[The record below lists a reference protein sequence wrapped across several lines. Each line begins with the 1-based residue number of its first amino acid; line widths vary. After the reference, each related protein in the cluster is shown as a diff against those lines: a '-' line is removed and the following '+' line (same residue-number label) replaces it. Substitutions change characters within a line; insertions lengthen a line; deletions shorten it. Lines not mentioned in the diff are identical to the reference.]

1 MEETM
6 NDRNIRILD
15 ILATHKSIKVNL
27 LAEFL
32 NVSIVTLRKDLDNLD
47 KRGIIHRTHG
57 HVSLDG
63 ADETSKR
70 LAINYS
76 IKQRIAKAA
85 AQIVEEGETIMLES
99 GSCCAMF
106 AEELAIAK
114 KNVTIITNSIF
125 IANYVCKLNNIKII
139 LLGGYFQ
146 PESRVLVGPIT
157 AKCSEIFYPEKF
169 FLGADGFIF
178 GYGFTGGDHLRVE
191 TVAELA
197 KRAKNI
203 YVLTDAAK
211 FHRRGAYSLIQ
222 FDKLAGVFTDDSIP
236 KEAEDILI
244 RNNIQLK
251 KVPSV
256 EERIRWR
263 QFPGL
268 PPVLYS
274 EKEDQ

>member
-1 MEETM
+1 MD
-6 NDRNIRILD
+6 NRNIRILG
-15 ILATHKSIKVNL
+15 ILATHKSVKVNL

-32 NVSIVTLRKDLDNLD
+32 CVSIVTLRKDLDYLE
-47 KRGIIHRTHG
+47 KRGIIRRTHG
-57 HVSLDG
+57 YVSLDG
-63 ADETSKR
+63 ADDTGKR

-85 AQIVEEGETIMLES
+85 VQIVDEGETIMLES
-99 GSCCAMF
+99 GSCCAIF
-106 AEELAIAK
+106 AEELAIAQ

-125 IANYVCKLNNIKII
+125 IANYVCKLNSIKII

-169 FLGADGFIF
+169 FLGTDGFIF

-191 TVAELA
+191 TAAELA

-211 FHRRGAYSLIQ
+211 FYRRGAYSLIQ

-236 KEAEDILI
+236 KEAEDALI
-244 RNNIQLK
+244 KNNIQLK

-256 EERIRWR
+256 EEKIIWR

-274 EKEDQ
+274 GKEDQ